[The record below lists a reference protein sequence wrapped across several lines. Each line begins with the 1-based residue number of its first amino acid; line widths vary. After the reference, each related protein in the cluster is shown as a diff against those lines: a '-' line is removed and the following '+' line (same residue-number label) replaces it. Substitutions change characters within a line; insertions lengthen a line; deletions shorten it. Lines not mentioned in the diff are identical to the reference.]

1 MKTSAV
7 CFRGNKNKERMMKK
21 VIKRASEKKEIIF
34 EEKAVNF
41 VTSNSEWISLVQWKL
56 NEVKA
61 FKNLTGVCD
70 Q

>member
-7 CFRGNKNKERMMKK
+7 CFRGNKNKERMMEK

-41 VTSNSEWISLVQWKL
+41 VTSNS
-56 NEVKA
+56 NE
-61 FKNLTGVCD
+61 FHLFNES
-70 Q
+70 